1 MKKGLTIGKTRS
13 ALYKS
18 AKFLG
23 DVNSVQR
30 GSVGQRVTNRV
41 VGNVSGKVS
50 NSISRN
56 LMKLFK

>member
-23 DVNSVQR
+23 DVNSVKR

>member
-23 DVNSVQR
+23 DVNSVKR

-56 LMKLFK
+56 FMKLFK